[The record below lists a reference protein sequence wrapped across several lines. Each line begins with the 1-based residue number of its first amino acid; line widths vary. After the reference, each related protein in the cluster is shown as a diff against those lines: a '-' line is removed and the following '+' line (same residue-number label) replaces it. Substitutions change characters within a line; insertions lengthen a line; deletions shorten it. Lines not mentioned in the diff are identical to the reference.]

1 METIWQK
8 TNIKSLL
15 AFSFSSS
22 RLSAAAAL
30 LSTRCPCWC
39 PCHCPRPCPCWCPC
53 WCPCPGPC
61 PFPRRY
67 HIHHIYH
74 VHDVHSPRPL
84 SRKLFTARIFTLTEP
99 FLFTSGL
106 KKRHPVPPWQ
116 TKMSSFWGELSCN
129 LKIHKQRKL
138 SKIRFTLNF
147 LGRTQN
153 TLSKKSKSVSKSF
166 WAIALKELW
175 PEVR

>member
-8 TNIKSLL
+8 TNIKLLL

-30 LSTRCPCWC
+30 LSTRCPIWC

-74 VHDVHSPRPL
+74 VHDVHSPRPM
-84 SRKLFTARIFTLTEP
+84 SRKLFTARIFTFTEP

-106 KKRHPVPPWQ
+106 KKGPPVPPWQ
-116 TKMSSFWGELSCN
+116 MKISSFWGECPAILRFTNNKSCQ
-129 LKIHKQRKL
+129 K
-138 SKIRFTLNF
+138 SFTLNF
-147 LGRTQN
+147 TKLREIHVLTNG
-153 TLSKKSKSVSKSF
+153 
-166 WAIALKELW
+166 
-175 PEVR
+175 P